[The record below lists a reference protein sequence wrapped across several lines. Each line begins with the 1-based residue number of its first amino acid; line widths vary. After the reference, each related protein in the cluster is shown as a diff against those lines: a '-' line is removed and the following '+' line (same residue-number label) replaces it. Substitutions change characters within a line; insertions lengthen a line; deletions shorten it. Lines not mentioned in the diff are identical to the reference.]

1 MDPPV
6 DVPATPTRCIFGQ
19 FSRVILGRRK
29 RKRKRRRRRSGVID
43 EYGSNED
50 DAGHS
55 PTLQINNAPRQPVLR
70 KFPVTKISQR
80 NRSFSPKWY
89 SMYPWISY
97 SITTDEATCFACGKF
112 GYRNQ
117 KQFVFKKLSA
127 TTRLEKHAKSVS
139 HENAMK
145 AWLSSNAK
153 NIRRSSVANHL
164 ARQREEILMN
174 RAYLTKVI
182 ETLVF
187 LVQQNIAIR
196 GTGKN
201 EIRNNLGDVTDANR
215 GNFLELL
222 SLRCRD
228 CLG

>member
-1 MDPPV
+1 MRGAAHGRTG
-6 DVPATPTRCIFGQ
+6 VPWGPWTP
-19 FSRVILGRRK
+19 SRRSYLHPLCAFLVNSVGSFLEEDRMRKRNRRK
-29 RKRKRRRRRSGVID
+29 RRSGVID
-43 EYGSNED
+43 EYDSNED

-55 PTLQINNAPRQPVLR
+55 PTLQIDNAPRQPVLR
-70 KFPVTKISQR
+70 KFPVIKISQR

-97 SITTDEATCFACGKF
+97 SITTDEATCFACSKF

-117 KQFVFKKLSA
+117 KQFVFKKWSA

-139 HENAMK
+139 HGNAMK

-153 NIRRSSVANHL
+153 NIRQNSVANQL

-201 EIRNNLGDVTDANR
+201 
-215 GNFLELL
+215 
-222 SLRCRD
+222 
-228 CLG
+228 